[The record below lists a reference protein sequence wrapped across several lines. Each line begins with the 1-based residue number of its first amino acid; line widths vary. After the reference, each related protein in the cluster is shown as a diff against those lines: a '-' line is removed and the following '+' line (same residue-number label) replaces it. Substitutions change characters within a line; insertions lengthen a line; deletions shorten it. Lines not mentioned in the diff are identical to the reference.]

1 MARLRLDPCDHYPF
15 ATEFTVRAGDVNI
28 ARHLGHDQLIA
39 LLNEARVRFFAH
51 CGIDGMDVAGRM
63 LFVADLAAVY
73 LSEAGHGDR
82 LQVEVATRD
91 WNRYGCDIVFR
102 VTQKDS
108 GREVARAKTGM
119 VAVDPGSHR
128 PAPVPDSLRERLE
141 ALRGS
146 AESSKVKAERGG
158 CFRI

>member
-1 MARLRLDPCDHYPF
+1 MARLKLDPCDRYPF
-15 ATEFTVRAGDVNI
+15 ATEFSVRASDVNI

-39 LLNEARVRFFAH
+39 LLNEARERFFAH
-51 CGIDGMDVAGRM
+51 CGIDGMDAAGGM

-82 LQVEVATRD
+82 LRVEVATRD

-108 GREVARAKTGM
+108 GREVARAKTGI
-119 VAVDPGSHR
+119 VAVDPDSR
-128 PAPVPDSLRERLE
+128 RATPVPDSLRERLE
-141 ALRGS
+141 ALHAQADS
-146 AESSKVKAERGG
+146 
-158 CFRI
+158 